1 MRARLL
7 VFGYPLAEVVAVYLV
22 HFAIGWGWT
31 FLLLL
36 LGIPVGISLM
46 RHART
51 PAGLLAGL
59 LVAIPGFCT
68 DIAGLILLLPPVQRH
83 LSRRA
88 QVWVEAQRF
97 PGMVRPVG
105 PMGGYHGGDVIPG
118 VVVDPG
124 DELQR

>member
-7 VFGYPLAEVVAVYLV
+7 VFGYPLAEVLAVYLV

-51 PAGLLAGL
+51 PGALLAGL

-68 DIAGLILLLPPVQRH
+68 DVAGLVLLLPPVQRH

-88 QVWVEAQRF
+88 QSWVERQTF

-105 PMGGYHGGDVIPG
+105 PMDRYAGGDVIPG
-118 VVVDPG
+118 VVVEPD
-124 DELQR
+124 DSAER